1 MTAQGSPVTDTVIVT
16 SGTWRASRLLDRLR
30 SGETAIWLLLVVA
43 VVVVLPPFWFLLR
56 ASFIVGSG
64 PQAPIGIDNFV
75 SVLAHSGSELWITSI
90 CYALGS
96 SVVAIVLGVSTAWLV
111 ARTDAPFRRT
121 AMATAFLSL
130 AVPVIIKS
138 IGWIMLLGPN
148 SGLVNVLLRSVVGGS
163 EGPIQLYSLG
173 GMIFVEGMLWMPIVF
188 LLTVPVL
195 SSMDPSLEEAAATS
209 GAGLQETLR
218 RVTLPLMWPSI
229 VAVFLLAL
237 IRSLESFEVPL
248 LIGAPGNLHTLTT
261 AIYDSMH
268 SGFLPKYG
276 EASAFAVLLLI
287 IVAGPLVYY
296 YRTTRQVD
304 RFATIT
310 GKGFRPRR
318 FSLGAWRWPLG
329 LWLLIIP
336 LSLAAPVLIMLWAS
350 FLPVYKPPALADVAT
365 FSLANYHSVWARSD
379 TMVAF
384 SNSALIGLWSAT
396 LVVALTFI
404 AAWLIVRYRGAARWA
419 LDFVISVPLVF
430 PGIVLGITVLI
441 QFLHLPWIPIY
452 GTMWILVFAFL
463 IRFMPYGMRF
473 CHAGILAVH
482 RELEECGR
490 MSGASVPTVI
500 RRIVLPLALP
510 SIAAAWLYVFLHSIR
525 DLSLAI
531 LLAAPGSQVIAVV
544 ILDLWNNGEVP
555 ELAALAVVLAVAVTA
570 LGVLLMWLSRR
581 TGGFA
586 S

>member
-1 MTAQGSPVTDTVIVT
+1 VTDTVIAT
-16 SGTWRASRLLDRLR
+16 SGVWRAGRLRDRLR
-30 SGETAIWLLLVVA
+30 SGEAAIWLLLVMVVA
-43 VVVVLPPFWFLLR
+43 IVLPPFWFLLR
-56 ASFIVGSG
+56 ASFTVGTG
-64 PQAPIGIDNFV
+64 AQAHVGLDNFI
-75 SVLAHSGSELWITSI
+75 SVLAHSGTELWVTSI
-90 CYALGS
+90 SYALGS
-96 SVVAIVLGVSTAWLV
+96 SALAIALGVSSAWLV

-121 AMATAFLSL
+121 AMVTAFLSL

-138 IGWIMLLGPN
+138 VGWIMLLGPN
-148 SGLVNVLLRSVVGGS
+148 SGLVNVFLRSVFGGS

-195 SSMDPSLEEAAATS
+195 GAMDPSLEEAAATS
-209 GAGLQETLR
+209 GADLR
-218 RVTLPLMWPSI
+218 GTFRRITLPLMRPSV

-261 AIYDSMH
+261 AIYESMH

-276 EASAFAVLLLI
+276 EASAFAVLLLM
-287 IVAGPLVYY
+287 IVAAPLIYY
-296 YRTTRQVD
+296 YRMTRQVE

-318 FSLGAWRWPLG
+318 LRLGAWRWPLG
-329 LWLLIIP
+329 LWLLMIP

-350 FLPVYKPPALADVAT
+350 FLPVYKPPELADVAT
-365 FSLANYHSVWARSD
+365 FTLANYRSVWVRGD
-379 TMVAF
+379 TMAALA
-384 SNSALIGLWSAT
+384 NSVLIGLWSAT

-404 AAWLIVRYRGAARWA
+404 AAWLIVRYRGAARWV
-419 LDFVISVPLVF
+419 LDFAVSVPLVF
-430 PGIVLGITVLI
+430 PGIVLGITILI
-441 QFLHLPWIPIY
+441 QFLQLPWIPIY

-490 MSGASVPTVI
+490 TCGAGALTVMW
-500 RRIVLPLALP
+500 RIVLPLALP
-510 SIAAAWLYVFLHSIR
+510 SVAAAWLYVFLHSIR

-531 LLAAPGSQVIAVV
+531 LLAAPGNQVIAVV

-555 ELAALAVVLAVAVTA
+555 ELAALAVLLAGGVTA

-581 TGGFA
+581 TGGFT

>member
-1 MTAQGSPVTDTVIVT
+1 MTDTAIAT
-16 SGTWRASRLLDRLR
+16 SGIWRAGRLLDRLR
-30 SGETAIWLLLVVA
+30 SGEAAIWLLLALVVA
-43 VVVVLPPFWFLLR
+43 IVLPPFWFLLR
-56 ASFIVGSG
+56 ASLTVGTG
-64 PQAPIGIDNFV
+64 AQAQIGLDNFV
-75 SVLAHSGSELWITSI
+75 AVLAHSGSDLWITSI
-90 CYALGS
+90 SYALGS
-96 SVVAIVLGVSTAWLV
+96 SALAIALGVASAWLV

-121 AMATAFLSL
+121 AMIAAFLSL

-138 IGWIMLLGPN
+138 VGWIMLLGPN
-148 SGLVNVLLRSVVGGS
+148 SGLVNVLLRSVFGGS

-195 SSMDPSLEEAAATS
+195 GAMDPSLEEAAATA
-209 GAGLQETLR
+209 GADLRATLR
-218 RVTLPLMWPSI
+218 RITLPLMRPSI

-261 AIYDSMH
+261 AIYESMH

-276 EASAFAVLLLI
+276 EASAFAVLLLM

-296 YRTTRQVD
+296 YRMTRQVE

-318 FSLGAWRWPLG
+318 LSLGVWRWPLG
-329 LWLLIIP
+329 LWLLTIP

-365 FSLANYHSVWARSD
+365 FTLANYRSVWVRGD
-379 TMVAF
+379 TIAALA
-384 SNSALIGLWSAT
+384 NSALIGFWSAT
-396 LVVALTFI
+396 LVVVMTFI
-404 AAWLIVRYRGAARWA
+404 AAWLIVRYNGAARWV

-430 PGIVLGITVLI
+430 PGIVLGITILI
-441 QFLHLPWIPIY
+441 QFLQLPWIPIY

-490 MSGASVPTVI
+490 TCGASALTVM

-510 SIAAAWLYVFLHSIR
+510 SVAAAWLYVFLHSIR

-531 LLAAPGSQVIAVV
+531 LLAAPGNQVIAVV

-555 ELAALAVVLAVAVTA
+555 ELAALAVLLAAGVTG

-581 TGGFA
+581 TGGFTT
-586 S
+586 